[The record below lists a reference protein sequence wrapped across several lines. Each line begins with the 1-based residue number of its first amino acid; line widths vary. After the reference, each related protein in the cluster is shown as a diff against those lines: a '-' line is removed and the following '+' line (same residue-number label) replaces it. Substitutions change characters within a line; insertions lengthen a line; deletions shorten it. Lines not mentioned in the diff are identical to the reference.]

1 MKLKKMVINKNSFF
15 NFDYL
20 MLIDGNTKFSNNK
33 FEFLNKDKSQKILG
47 ATLNHR
53 LFKLNQKSAIKSE
66 VDFLNINHLMFSIRP
81 SLQEFFSKKYKK
93 KLAFYKDFLQLY
105 FCIII
110 SIKYKINSIIL
121 DEDIKN
127 RLKIPKDM
135 SNFIKT
141 NLKLILNKTK
151 KNEKKFTIFKIIN
164 LDNIDLNDIK
174 IIFLKIKI

>member
-81 SLQEFFSKKYKK
+81 S
-93 KLAFYKDFLQLY
+93 
-105 FCIII
+105 
-110 SIKYKINSIIL
+110 
-121 DEDIKN
+121 
-127 RLKIPKDM
+127 
-135 SNFIKT
+135 
-141 NLKLILNKTK
+141 
-151 KNEKKFTIFKIIN
+151 
-164 LDNIDLNDIK
+164 
-174 IIFLKIKI
+174 